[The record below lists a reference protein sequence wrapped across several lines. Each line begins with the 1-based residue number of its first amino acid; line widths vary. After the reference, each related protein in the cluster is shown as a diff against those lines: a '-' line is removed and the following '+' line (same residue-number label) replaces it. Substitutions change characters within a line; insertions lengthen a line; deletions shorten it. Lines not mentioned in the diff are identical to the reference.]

1 MMGRCFGAGKS
12 GPGGIKNFQFCR
24 PFLWDA
30 IRSSTLDW
38 ASFTVGKGR
47 EEGNGEGAGGGEIV
61 KDVEVEWR
69 IPKLIDIDPLL

>member
-1 MMGRCFGAGKS
+1 MLRRRKERAGRDKELPPLAG
-12 GPGGIKNFQFCR
+12 PFC
-24 PFLWDA
+24 WDA

-61 KDVEVEWR
+61 RDVEVKWR
-69 IPKLIDIDPLL
+69 S